1 MKGSI
6 ESLAAKLERELDTGS
21 VRCEPDD
28 LRPFSVD
35 AIVPSI
41 LCLPSNVDQISTALR
56 ILSEAGASVIP
67 WGGGTSMGMGNLPR
81 GLDVVIG
88 LERIGRLV
96 DHDDA
101 NLTATVQAGMKL
113 ATLQGLLAPANQFL
127 ALDPPLPS
135 RATIGG
141 LVAAN
146 ANGPRR
152 MMYGG
157 VRDQVVGMK
166 MILASG
172 VSIKA
177 GGKVVKNVAGYDMCK
192 LFIGSLGT
200 LGIIT
205 DVTFRMAPI
214 PEFAATALAK
224 GTLTPCLKLAH
235 ELLRSTLL
243 PAAMTVLNTKALET
257 AELATGT
264 GAIAVWTEGFEEN
277 VSRHLRDIRTM
288 AEAIG
293 LSVEVLRDDPHRRLW
308 EKIRDFGA
316 CDAIVLYRV
325 TVPLSVVAKVLSTI
339 ESWTFSPATL
349 AHCGS
354 GTVWV
359 AMMADPSCVQWFSK
373 LISVAQEHGGHAV
386 MAAATP
392 ALKKGVDVW
401 GPPPPSLDIMREI
414 KRRFDPH
421 DLLNPDRFVA
431 GL

>member
-28 LRPFSVD
+28 LRPFRVD
-35 AIVPSI
+35 ATDPSL
-41 LCLPSNVDQISTALR
+41 LCLPSNPDQLSAALR

-88 LERIGRLV
+88 LERMGRLIE
-96 DHDDA
+96 HDDS

-146 ANGPRR
+146 TNGPRR

-205 DVTFRMAPI
+205 EVTFRMVPI
-214 PEFAATALAK
+214 PECAATALAK
-224 GTLTPCLKLAH
+224 GTTTLCLKLAH
-235 ELLRSTLL
+235 ELFKSTLL
-243 PAAMTVLNTKALET
+243 PVAITILNTGALET
-257 AELATGT
+257 TGLPASM
-264 GAIAVWTEGFEEN
+264 GAVAVWTEGFEEN
-277 VSRHLRDIRTM
+277 VGRHLRDIRTM

-293 LSVEVLRDDPHRRLW
+293 LSVEILRDDPHHRLW
-308 EKIRDFGA
+308 GKICDFGA
-316 CDAIVLYRV
+316 GDGIVLYRA
-325 TVPLSVVAKVLSTI
+325 TVPLSAVAKVLSTI
-339 ESWTFSPATL
+339 ESWTPSPATL
-349 AHCGS
+349 AHYGS
-354 GTVWV
+354 GTAWV
-359 AMMADPSCVQWFSK
+359 AMTADPSSVQWFSK
-373 LISVAQEHGGHAV
+373 LTSVAQEHGGHVV

-392 ALKKGVDVW
+392 ALKIGVDVW
-401 GPPPPSLDIMREI
+401 GPPPPSLDIMRGI
-414 KRRFDPH
+414 KRRFDPY
-421 DLLNPDRFVA
+421 DLLNPGRFVA

>member
-1 MKGSI
+1 MKGST
-6 ESLAAKLERELDTGS
+6 ESLAAKLEQQLDTGS
-21 VRCEPDD
+21 VRCEPVD

-41 LCLPSNVDQISTALR
+41 LCLPSNPDQLSAALR
-56 ILSEAGASVIP
+56 ILSEARAAVIP
-67 WGGGTSMGMGNLPR
+67 WGGGTSMVMGNIPR
-81 GLDVVIG
+81 RLDVVIG
-88 LERIGRLV
+88 LERMGGLV
-96 DHDDA
+96 EHDDV

-113 ATLQGLLAPANQFL
+113 TALQGLLARANQFL
-127 ALDPPLPS
+127 ALDPPRPS
-135 RATIGG
+135 QATIGG
-141 LVAAN
+141 MVAAN

-166 MILASG
+166 MILGSG

-205 DVTFRMAPI
+205 EITFRMAPI
-214 PEFAATALAK
+214 PEYAATALAT
-224 GTLTPCLKLAH
+224 GALTPCLKLAH
-235 ELLRSTLL
+235 ELLKSTLL
-243 PAAMTVLNTKALET
+243 PAAMTILNTKALET
-257 AELATGT
+257 AGLTTGM
-264 GAIAVWTEGFEEN
+264 GAVAVWTEGFEEN

-293 LSVEVLRDDPHRRLW
+293 LRVEVLRDDPHRRLW
-308 EKIRDFGA
+308 EKIRDFGTG
-316 CDAIVLYRV
+316 DAIVLYRV
-325 TVPLSVVAKVLSTI
+325 TVPLSAVAKVLTTI

-359 AMMADPSCVQWFSK
+359 GMTADPSGVQWFSK
-373 LISVAQEHGGHAV
+373 LTSLAQEHGGHAV

-414 KRRFDPH
+414 KHRFDPH
-421 DLLNPDRFVA
+421 DLLNPGRFVA